1 MKSNRF
7 KEIGVITKP
16 HSYRGAVV
24 IRLNSVLPED
34 FENAESLFLLVEGRA
49 VPFIIES
56 VELFRNDSLIVV
68 FKGYET
74 TEKISEFVGC
84 TVLEEEDG
92 KSPGKIAYQNL
103 LTGFSLYDEDDRFRG
118 TIISVSE
125 GRYQW
130 LATVKSDRGTTFLLP
145 IHEDLIRSFDEKGTR
160 VVMVIPDGIEDI
172 V

>member
-24 IRLNSVLPED
+24 IRLHTVPPED
-34 FENAESLFLLVEGRA
+34 FENAESLFLLFEGRA

-84 TVLEEEDG
+84 TVMAEDDG
-92 KSPGKIAYQNL
+92 SDSGRIEYQNL
-103 LTGFSLYDEDDRFRG
+103 LTGFSLYDDTGKFRG
-118 TIISVSE
+118 TIISVTES
-125 GRYQW
+125 RYQW
-130 LATVKSDRGTTFLLP
+130 LANIRTDRDTTFLLP
-145 IHEDLIRSFDEKGTR
+145 VHEDLIRSIDEEGKA
-160 VVMVIPDGIEDI
+160 VIMVIPEGLENIG
-172 V
+172 